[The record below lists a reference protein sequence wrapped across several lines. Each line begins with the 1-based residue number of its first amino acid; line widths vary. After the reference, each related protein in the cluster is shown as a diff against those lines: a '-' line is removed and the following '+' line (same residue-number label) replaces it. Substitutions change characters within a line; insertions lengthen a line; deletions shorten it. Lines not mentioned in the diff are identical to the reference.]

1 MNIMILC
8 IFKFAAQDNKK
19 CVFWFAVYQDV
30 ERAKSLALVNKNSL
44 PMCLYTETFNFVDR
58 RGGFEWSQINGRD
71 NGNECL
77 DSNLLTGPLIP
88 PPFSQ
93 DVAKSKNRSA
103 THDDMEFTILANL
116 EDTKILTGLTKPT
129 KSDLGRH

>member
-1 MNIMILC
+1 M
-8 IFKFAAQDNKK
+8 
-19 CVFWFAVYQDV
+19 
-30 ERAKSLALVNKNSL
+30 ERAKSLAQVNKKSL

-58 RGGFEWSQINGRD
+58 RNGFQWSQINGSD
-71 NGNECL
+71 NGHECL

-93 DVAKSKNRSA
+93 DVTKSKNRSA
-103 THDDMEFTILANL
+103 AHDDMEITILANL

-129 KSDLGRH
+129 KSDLRRH